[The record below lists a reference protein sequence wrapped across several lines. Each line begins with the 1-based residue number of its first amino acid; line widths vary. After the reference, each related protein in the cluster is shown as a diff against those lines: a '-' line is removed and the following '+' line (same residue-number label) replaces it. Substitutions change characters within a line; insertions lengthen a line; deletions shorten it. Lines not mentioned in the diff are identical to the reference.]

1 MANTKV
7 NWGLTALAGGTGA
20 GWLWGRSK
28 KKSDQPAFEFQPY
41 SGLRPPRIDA
51 NGKEYLRPTQD
62 LTQKTVMDRSQG
74 IGVGYDPERRQLL
87 TELVKSQLGQQEED
101 QLRSAQGQIS
111 ASGLSG
117 NPRAYEALAG
127 RVKRDTGRQLG
138 DSLSKIAIE
147 DLGRANEERDINT
160 ARLFDLNRFNFGQE
174 NDAANF
180 DLDVYNA
187 EQGNRLGAAN
197 FNQGV
202 SQFDQ
207 SRQDELLSDLGGLA
221 LGGASLAMG
230 NPAPLIMAGASQAG
244 KGIAPSY
251 SGYGTKEYIG
261 SNAGYRKNYRNL
273 VR

>member
-1 MANTKV
+1 MAFF
-7 NWGLTALAGGTGA
+7 GLFG
-20 GWLWGRSK
+20 K
-28 KKSDQPAFEFQPY
+28 KKGSSFDFQPY

-87 TELVKSQLGQQEED
+87 TDLVKSQLGQQEED

-147 DLGRANEERDINT
+147 DLTRANDERDANT
-160 ARLFDLNRFNFGQE
+160 GRLLDLNKFNFGQE
-174 NDAANF
+174 NNAADF
-180 DLDVYNA
+180 DLSVYGQ
-187 EQGNRLGAAN
+187 EQGNR
-197 FNQGV
+197 FK
-202 SQFDQ
+202 
-207 SRQDELLSDLGGLA
+207 
-221 LGGASLAMG
+221 GASLDQNAEQFQRTRQDDYIQGLGQLGGQFMGSQFAM
-230 NPAPLIMAGASQAG
+230 PSAVVSSG
-244 KGIAPSY
+244 KGLNY
-251 SGYGTKEYIG
+251 SNFDPNMSSSGG
-261 SNAGYRKNYRNL
+261 GYRKTAFRNL

>member
-1 MANTKV
+1 MAK
-7 NWGLTALAGGTGA
+7 G
-20 GWLWGRSK
+20 S
-28 KKSDQPAFEFQPY
+28 SFDFQPY

-87 TELVKSQLGQQEED
+87 TDLVKSQLGQQEED

-147 DLGRANEERDINT
+147 DLGVAQQERDINT
-160 ARLFDLNRFNFGQE
+160 ARLTDLNKFNFGQE
-174 NDAANF
+174 NNAADF
-180 DLDVYNA
+180 DLSVYGQ
-187 EQGNRLGAAN
+187 EQGNRLSAAQ
-197 FNQGV
+197 FNESVRQANRN
-202 SQFDQ
+202 
-207 SRQDELLSDLGGLA
+207 SRNELFSDLGGLA
-221 LGGASLAMG
+221 LGGASLVMG
-230 NPAPLIMAGASQAG
+230 NPAPLMLTAASQAG
-244 KGIAPSY
+244 QGISPTSS
-251 SGYGTKEYIG
+251 SGSSPYVQSLNKTK
-261 SNAGYRKNYRNL
+261 AYRNL